1 MFPTFVRIL
10 SLCLCL
16 AAWSAAEESQAV
28 QDTTIPCP
36 ESGCPPVPAHI
47 LSLEA
52 MEAYLDGRY
61 DWALAQFQ
69 EILET
74 TPTDSLARVGQVMA
88 LRRTGEDSLAIVRV
102 KAILRDNP
110 RDAAAAIAYSD
121 LLQPNM
127 RWKSPLSNADSC
139 WFWARRSVAL
149 DSNAT
154 DAWMSY
160 WVEAT
165 MRAQDSLADRAIRH
179 LARLGQWTPA
189 TQAMNR
195 LALEVC
201 PPGAV
206 LLLGGDADYLGMR
219 ELQVVNGVRRD
230 VQLEGSLLDVPRYL
244 RARMRA
250 GKIPAILDSAKL
262 EAMADDTLATAT
274 VGARLTML
282 LHQQGKWPVVVWSW
296 TKGDEGWWSLLALSR
311 VTMIHRILDGKGDTA
326 TASDNAAG
334 IRKLLEL
341 DPTVFAGPAA
351 SARDMSPI
359 RRGAARHAGN
369 FYLLATSMLFQEREA
384 GRKETAARLDA
395 WRGRLEA
402 AVPSDDQ
409 EFRATVQRL
418 KEIEAQHAQDLKSER
433 KGKSGKGK
441 AKAKR

>member
-1 MFPTFVRIL
+1 MFPIFARIL

-16 AAWSAAEESQAV
+16 AAWSAAQEA

-36 ESGCPPVPAHI
+36 ASGCDPVPAHI
-47 LSLEA
+47 LSTEA

-61 DWALAQFQ
+61 DWALAQFD

-74 TPTDSLARVGQVMA
+74 TPGDSLARVGQVMA
-88 LRRTGEDSLAIVRV
+88 LRRLGQDSLAIMRV
-102 KAILRDNP
+102 KGILRDNP

-127 RWKSPLSNADSC
+127 RWRSPRSNADSC

-149 DSNAT
+149 DSNST

-165 MRAQDSLADRAIRH
+165 MRAQDSLADHATRQM
-179 LARLGQWTPA
+179 ARLGQWTPA

-230 VQLEGSLLDVPRYL
+230 VHLEGSLLDVPRYL
-244 RARMRA
+244 RAQMRA

-262 EAMADDTLATAT
+262 EAMAEDTLATAT
-274 VGARLTML
+274 VGARLTMR

-296 TKGDEGWWSLLALSR
+296 TKGDEGWEPLLAFSR
-311 VTMIHRILDGKGDTA
+311 VTTIHRIVDGKGDTA
-326 TASDNAAG
+326 SASDNATG

-351 SARDMSPI
+351 SAHDLSPI
-359 RRGAARHAGN
+359 RRGAPRHAGN

-402 AVPSDDQ
+402 AVPADDA
-409 EFRATVQRL
+409 EFHASVQRF
-418 KEIEAQHAQDLKSER
+418 KELEAQQAKALKT
-433 KGKSGKGK
+433 KPTGKSTKGK
-441 AKAKR
+441 AKARR